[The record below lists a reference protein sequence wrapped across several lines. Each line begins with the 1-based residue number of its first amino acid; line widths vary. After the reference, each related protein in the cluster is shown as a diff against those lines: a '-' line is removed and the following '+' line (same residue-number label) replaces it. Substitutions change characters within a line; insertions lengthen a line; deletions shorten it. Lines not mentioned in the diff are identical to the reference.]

1 MGGQFTTIINLSQW
15 DINRF
20 CIKLIKLEMKECDIK
35 LKAETVNRGDF
46 WEMNQ
51 GWGETESQEG
61 EGEFYFSF

>member
-1 MGGQFTTIINLSQW
+1 MGGQFHNNSYLSQW

-20 CIKLIKLEMKECDIK
+20 CIKLIKLEMKEYNIK

-51 GWGETESQEG
+51 GQDKMESQER